1 MAEGKKTFIF
11 YSDWINMVS
20 QMPDKEA
27 GVLLKHIL
35 EYVNDKNPKTDNLL
49 VKMAFGHMKPLI
61 KADLKKWDSI
71 REKRKEAGAKGG
83 KRTQANAK
91 QNQANAKQVQPVNDN
106 VNINTTTT
114 IEAEV
119 DFLVIDNWIKQVS
132 KSEIYLEGLYR
143 LHKLNNG
150 AISELTKNFKEHLKI
165 YPKKHINFSDFKKHF
180 AAWLQIKNSKGELSK
195 WQKQTKGQL

>member
-143 LHKLNNG
+143 LHKLNDS
-150 AISELTKNFKEHLKI
+150 AISELTKNFKEHLKV
-165 YPKKHINFSDFKKHF
+165 YPKKHINFCDFKKHF